1 MFTPIIGKY
10 WIQILKC
17 LHFFSKL
24 METDVYSHMSK
35 EIISPFLHVHVFHWR
50 KTLID
55 NKVQVLFSKGKRE
68 HFGDFDVNNELIQ
81 T

>member
-1 MFTPIIGKY
+1 MFAPIIGKY

-17 LHFFSKL
+17 LHFFSKS

-35 EIISPFLHVHVFHWR
+35 EIISSFLHVHVFHMR

-55 NKVQVLFSKGKRE
+55 NKVQVLFFKGKKGP
-68 HFGDFDVNNELIQ
+68 FW
-81 T
+81 